1 MARQVSS
8 KVTETMLRQSV
19 QPVDLDGLP
28 TSIPDRNA
36 EQTPEAAPSILVQG
50 EANRDLRHGMI
61 REAAYHLYAQR
72 GYVDGFE
79 LADWLQA
86 EAEGDRLLSG
96 RTTTN

>member
-8 KVTETMLRQSV
+8 KVTETTRPTSV
-19 QPVDLDGLP
+19 PSADLDRLP
-28 TSIPDRNA
+28 TPIPDSEA
-36 EQTPEAAPSILVQG
+36 EQAPEPAPSILVQG
-50 EANRDLRHGMI
+50 EANRDLRHRMI

-86 EAEGDRLLSG
+86 EAEVDRLLSG
-96 RTTTN
+96 RTTTD